1 MKIALVNEACPYMD
15 VKDTT
20 PKEIFPSFCPVMHE
34 GGESRVPLTFFSS
47 ICLLKNCTYYLIA
60 ERGGSLQMIF

>member
-47 ICLLKNCTYYLIA
+47 FFCLKPSRITKFELYIMYIY
-60 ERGGSLQMIF
+60 SS